1 MIVIYGR
8 MGCSYCTRAKEI
20 CEQYKLNYV
29 YKDMSYS
36 VELYEEFQAKF
47 PNAKTVPQI
56 TWDDNHIGGYTE
68 LVTHI
73 ENLSLGN
80 YGEGAF

>member
-1 MIVIYGR
+1 MTHV
-8 MGCSYCTRAKEI
+8 
-20 CEQYKLNYV
+20 
-29 YKDMSYS
+29 
-36 VELYEEFQAKF
+36 VELYEEFTTKF

-56 TWDDNHIGGYTE
+56 TWDDKPIGGYTE
-68 LVTHI
+68 LLVQI

>member
-1 MIVIYGR
+1 MIEIYGR
-8 MGCSYCTRAKEI
+8 QGCSYCTKAREL
-20 CEQYKLNYV
+20 CEQYNIKYV
-29 YKDMSYS
+29 YKDMTHV
-36 VELYEEFQAKF
+36 VELYEEFTTKF

-56 TWDDNHIGGYTE
+56 TWDDKHIGGYTE
-68 LVTHI
+68 LLVQI